1 MRACVCA
8 RLHACNAVC
17 CGELPCVRACVSAC
31 VRACVLSERAGSGV
45 SVHPRQSARA
55 AIPAAAGRGSA
66 VSGGRARQGPGADSA
81 ACRRR
86 GCGGG
91 CGHLSSTFCPPRA
104 RLGHAIRMLDSGARL
119 RYATRICD
127 SETRLGNATRLR
139 DSDTRLGCAT
149 RMYDSDVRLGCTTR
163 MYDSDV
169 RLGCTTRIRV
179 SDTRPGY
186 STWAATGIL
195 ATRSGEER
203 GSGVR
208 LFTDRLGRRAARLYG
223 GRRHTSPA
231 VPPDLRLYGG
241 PLRSR
246 AAISA
251 PRNPGVGSGPRNG
264 AE

>member
-127 SETRLGNATRLR
+127 SDTRLGYATRKRDSETRLGNATRKR
-139 DSDTRLGCAT
+139 DSVTRLGYAT
-149 RMYDSDVRLGCTTR
+149 RMRDSDVRLGCTTR

-169 RLGCTTRIRV
+169 RLRCTTRMHD
-179 SDTRPGY
+179 SDTRFGY
-186 STWAATGIL
+186 
-195 ATRSGEER
+195 ATRILDLGSHGDPGDEVRR
-203 GSGVR
+203 GARV
-208 LFTDRLGRRAARLYG
+208 GRPTL
-223 GRRHTSPA
+223 H
-231 VPPDLRLYGG
+231 
-241 PLRSR
+241 
-246 AAISA
+246 
-251 PRNPGVGSGPRNG
+251 
-264 AE
+264 